1 MSKITIKYR
10 GQLASLIGV
19 PEEVFEAAD
28 PKSQLADV
36 EGVLKTI
43 RERHGREAEKTARTM
58 LIALNGE
65 SILLLKRYKTKVKE
79 GDSLSFFPLCAG
91 G

>member
-1 MSKITIKYR
+1 MIKVKYR
-10 GQLASLIGV
+10 GHLAALTGTV
-19 PEEVFEAAD
+19 EETLEAAN
-28 PKSQLADV
+28 V
-36 EGVLKTI
+36 EAALRCI

-65 SILLLKRYKTKVKE
+65 NILFIKSYKTLLSN
-79 GDSLSFFPLCAG
+79 GDVLSFFPLCAG